1 MTKAPAAAPIASFG
15 LADALGIVAILAAL
29 AYFPGM
35 ADPLTYPKLMFL
47 AGGGLLLAPWVITR
61 WRAQGK

>member
-1 MTKAPAAAPIASFG
+1 VTKAPAAAPIARFG
-15 LADALGIVAILAAL
+15 LADALGIVAVL

>member
-1 MTKAPAAAPIASFG
+1 MTKAPAAAPIARFG
-15 LADALGIVAILAAL
+15 LADALGIVAVLAAL

-47 AGGGLLLAPWVITR
+47 AGGGLLLAT
-61 WRAQGK
+61 